1 MSGQSDLT
9 INLEEETQALL
20 KCLKAGDPNAS
31 HHLARLIEADTRG
44 VFLPFAD
51 ALSARLRDHLQRFA
65 EINITDPDET
75 LDEEV
80 YQLLKGAAVDWSNM
94 PTQGRMG
101 EGQTD
106 VSFV

>member
-1 MSGQSDLT
+1 MSLT

-20 KCLKAGDPNAS
+20 KCLRAGDTDAS
-31 HHLARLIEADTRG
+31 HHLARLIEADDQS
-44 VFLPFAD
+44 VFLPFAE

-65 EINITDPDET
+65 ELNITDPDET

-80 YQLLKGAAVDWSNM
+80 YQLLKGAAIDWSDI
-94 PTQGRMG
+94 PAQGRMG
-101 EGQTD
+101 EGQTN

>member
-1 MSGQSDLT
+1 MSLT
-9 INLEEETQALL
+9 INLEAEVQALL
-20 KCLKAGDPNAS
+20 KCLKEGNPDAS
-31 HHLARLIEADTRG
+31 HHLARLIEADDQS
-44 VFLPFAD
+44 VFLPFAE

-80 YQLLKGAAVDWSNM
+80 YQLLKGAALDWSDM

-101 EGQTD
+101 EGRTD
-106 VSFV
+106 ISFV